1 MDSNTQIMNELS
13 KINEKMDILMK
24 IVKEIQDKPKKQT
37 KENKKENNKKETI
50 VKSGHLTID
59 KYKEKIKIGGHTFDV
74 KNILK
79 KYKAMWENS
88 SKTWIIKI
96 EHFDTVYDELKKYCL
111 SIKIFDKQLESDS
124 SIGSNKSE
132 ENNIDN
138 TNNLVFEFLDDE

>member
-1 MDSNTQIMNELS
+1 
-13 KINEKMDILMK
+13 
-24 IVKEIQDKPKKQT
+24 
-37 KENKKENNKKETI
+37 
-50 VKSGHLTID
+50 
-59 KYKEKIKIGGHTFDV
+59 
-74 KNILK
+74 
-79 KYKAMWENS
+79 MWENS